1 MVKVERN
8 PVAPASLAQ
17 EKANGTTNY
26 RGFDV
31 VQRLREDFHEKCYL
45 CEIDK
50 VQDPQIEHLKAH
62 HNGQDRDRM
71 FDWNN
76 LFFSCS
82 HCNSIKN
89 RRIYEESVLDCC
101 REEPERYISQE
112 LLDSHVRVL
121 PLNESDEAR
130 MTAQLITECFERTN
144 TGIRIHA
151 CNIRVNALQETMS
164 IFYRNLC
171 EYAKKSHSKNKC
183 YTFGNA

>member
-101 REEPERYISQE
+101 REEPERYIME
-112 LLDSHVRVL
+112 
-121 PLNESDEAR
+121 
-130 MTAQLITECFERTN
+130 
-144 TGIRIHA
+144 
-151 CNIRVNALQETMS
+151 
-164 IFYRNLC
+164 
-171 EYAKKSHSKNKC
+171 
-183 YTFGNA
+183 